1 MRASVPDIFAG
12 QADTLQVTVV
22 GPDGSASNALPFALA
37 AASSAQIT
45 PASGP
50 SGTIITIAG
59 AGFAA
64 GSVVWFEGS
73 DRSGSDQ
80 APILLSS
87 TQLRASVPD
96 VFAGLAD
103 TLQVTVVR
111 PDGTASDPLA
121 FTLTAASSGPLTLC
135 TLDDLKVFL
144 GLADSDTV
152 NAPQLNRYIRIASN
166 QILGYCKQDF
176 QIVAIENELHDG
188 DDTHLLS
195 LDHTPIQSIEALSI
209 DGQTI
214 DPTEVKVY
222 PAYIKLDETF
232 TYDARL
238 RGFDRVFGRGTQNI
252 AVSYQAGFLEVPPEI
267 EEACLLQVVFL
278 QNLANRQGIVTETN
292 QVAGSTTSYAQTQL
306 APSVRVICNRFRRK
320 RLAIV

>member
-1 MRASVPDIFAG
+1 MPTLTSITPTGGPSGTVITITGDEFASGSSVWFEGTDRNAADQAPVLLSSTQLQAAVPDFFSG

-22 GPDGSASNALPFALA
+22 GPDGTASNALPFALT
-37 AASSAQIT
+37 AASSA
-45 PASGP
+45 
-50 SGTIITIAG
+50 
-59 AGFAA
+59 
-64 GSVVWFEGS
+64 
-73 DRSGSDQ
+73 
-80 APILLSS
+80 
-87 TQLRASVPD
+87 
-96 VFAGLAD
+96 
-103 TLQVTVVR
+103 
-111 PDGTASDPLA
+111 
-121 FTLTAASSGPLTLC
+121 PLTLC

-222 PAYIKLDETF
+222 PAYVKLDETF

-252 AVSYQAGFLEVPPEI
+252 KVSYQAGFLEVPPEI

-278 QNLANRQGIVTETN
+278 QNLASRQGIVTETN